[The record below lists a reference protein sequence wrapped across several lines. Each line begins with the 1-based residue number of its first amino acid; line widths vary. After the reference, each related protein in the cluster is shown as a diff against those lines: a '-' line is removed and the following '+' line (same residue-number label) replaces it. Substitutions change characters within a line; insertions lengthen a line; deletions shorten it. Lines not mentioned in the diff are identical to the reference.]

1 MPLARMVVTTY
12 SNVFTDFEPLVC
24 ASELIEIVIALSR
37 SGKDTHHRQMAI
49 ELLSIID
56 IITVRRHYHLALG
69 N

>member
-1 MPLARMVVTTY
+1 MPLARMVVTTD
-12 SNVFTDFEPLVC
+12 SNVFTDFEPLVY

-37 SGKDTHHRQMAI
+37 SGKHTHHRQMAI

-56 IITVRRHYHLALG
+56 IIAVRRHYHLALG